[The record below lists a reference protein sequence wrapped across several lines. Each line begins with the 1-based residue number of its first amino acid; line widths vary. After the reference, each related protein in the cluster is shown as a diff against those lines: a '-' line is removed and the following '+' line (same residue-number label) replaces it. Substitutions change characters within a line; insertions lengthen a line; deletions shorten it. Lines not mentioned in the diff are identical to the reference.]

1 MSVHRMCLRAAA
13 VTVVTLWSTV
23 APPAVAQIVDRP
35 PTQPQPQS
43 HWGVRASFAP
53 RWSTPDS
60 WGRLL
65 FNVDSNQSPT
75 MEGTDWSI
83 GVVRARP
90 LGFEFGISMTRKT
103 IDQDYIIPDEYSSG
117 FNNEQFVVAV
127 TNTGLENVEITGV
140 ESHVVIPAARIGERV
155 LIGALLGGGVG
166 TVPNAKV
173 HKTVEG
179 PPFFASC
186 TNTDASAFVP
196 LMSPPPGGG
205 FVRDNMGGCLRVPPG
220 TRAGT
225 TTTTFRDIWPTEQI
239 WLFIKTQLV
248 VDIQVAGPFKIRVA
262 GGLNFPSAQYI
273 GVEAVYLFSLR

>member
-1 MSVHRMCLRAAA
+1 MCLRAVAI
-13 VTVVTLWSTV
+13 TVVLTLWPAA
-23 APPAVAQIVDRP
+23 APLALAQIVDRP

-65 FNVDSNQSPT
+65 FNVDSNRSPT

-90 LGFEFGISMTRKT
+90 LGFEFGISMIRKT
-103 IDQDYIIPDEYSSG
+103 IDQDYIIPDEYTAG
-117 FNNEQFVVAV
+117 FNNEQFVVAI

-155 LIGALLGGGVG
+155 LIGALLGGGLG
-166 TVPNAKV
+166 TVPSADV
-173 HKTVEG
+173 RKTVEG

-186 TNTDASAFVP
+186 TAASGFVP
-196 LMSPPPGGG
+196 LMTPPAGGG
-205 FVRDNMGGCLRVPPG
+205 FVRDSTGDCLAVPPG

-225 TTTTFRDIWPTEQI
+225 TTTTFKDIWPTEQI
-239 WLFIKTQLV
+239 WLFIKTQLA
-248 VDIQVAGPFKIRVA
+248 VDLQAAGPLKFRFA
-262 GGLNFPSAQYI
+262 GGLNFPSAQYV
-273 GVEAVYLFSLR
+273 GVEVIYLFGMR